1 MKNSTKIILG
11 ITLLST
17 LSIGS
22 LARAVMTTQVKS
34 PSPVAVIS
42 SQHKPYQV
50 AEAVGGNGDGET
62 NEDAEEQQESAKL
75 QSLAKISPQQ
85 AKQSA
90 EKAIGGQASRV
101 KLENED
107 GNLVY
112 SVIIGEKDVK
122 VDAGNGKIL
131 YTDNPNAETNE
142 KNRTHSSI
150 RISEEPEGDG
160 DVETNDDG

>member
-1 MKNSTKIILG
+1 MNNQTKIIVG

-17 LSIGS
+17 LGIGS
-22 LARAVMTTQVKS
+22 LARAVMTTQVKY

-50 AEAVGGNGDGET
+50 AEAVGGDGDGET
-62 NEDAEEQQESAKL
+62 KDDAEEQKESANL

-85 AKQSA
+85 AKQTA
-90 EKAIGGQASRV
+90 EKAIGGQASQV
-101 KLENED
+101 ELENED

-112 SVIIGEKDVK
+112 SVIIGQKEVK

-131 YTDNPNAETNE
+131 YTDLPNAETRE
-142 KNRTHSSI
+142 KNRPHSSI
-150 RISEEPEGDG
+150 RLSEGPEGDG
-160 DVETNDDG
+160 DGETNDDG